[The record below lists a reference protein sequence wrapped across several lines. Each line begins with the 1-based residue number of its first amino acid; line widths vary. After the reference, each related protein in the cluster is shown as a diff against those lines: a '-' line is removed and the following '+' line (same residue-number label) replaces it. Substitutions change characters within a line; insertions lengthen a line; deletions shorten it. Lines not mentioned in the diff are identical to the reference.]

1 MTQDPAAPV
10 ARVLKFADRES
21 DVILYEPGAATRARR
36 ILGLARSVSTWGD
49 LRRLRSSEPADLVD
63 PIRDY
68 LEEEWAFGAGASKFG
83 IDEENEDLSE
93 PRSLDEFSTTF
104 PDDRELSIPV
114 TEDGGDK
121 LFMDPFDP
129 WCMGV
134 PKELHRY
141 YVDQST
147 MSSTWFAPRSEDLP
161 EIRRVAEGLGWRV
174 EEGSFEDLPHWG

>member
-1 MTQDPAAPV
+1 VTQDPAAPV

-83 IDEENEDLSE
+83 IDERTRTYLNQGASTRFRRRF
-93 PRSLDEFSTTF
+93 PMTANSRS
-104 PDDRELSIPV
+104 
-114 TEDGGDK
+114 
-121 LFMDPFDP
+121 
-129 WCMGV
+129 
-134 PKELHRY
+134 
-141 YVDQST
+141 Q
-147 MSSTWFAPRSEDLP
+147 
-161 EIRRVAEGLGWRV
+161 
-174 EEGSFEDLPHWG
+174 

>member
-1 MTQDPAAPV
+1 MTPDEVLPV
-10 ARVLKFADRES
+10 ARVLKFVDRGG
-21 DVILYEPGAATRARR
+21 DVILYEPGAALQAQL
-36 ILGLARSVSTWGD
+36 ILGLAGSVSTWGD
-49 LRRLRSSEPADLVD
+49 LRRLPANNPPDLVD

-68 LEEEWAFGAGASKFG
+68 LEDEWAFGAGASKFG

-93 PRSLDEFSTTF
+93 PRSLDEVSTTF

-129 WCMGV
+129 ACMGV

-174 EEGSFEDLPHWG
+174 EEGSLEDLPHWG